1 MFLQGRGELELGSI
15 PIARSGTVAYER
27 FKRYARQCGKV
38 RKRPGCLHTVKLQGV
53 PTVRIQ
59 SMPAT
64 GDQQLIDWFSFR
76 EWTEL
81 SCCRHLWRARQ
92 AFMLATA
99 KTVSEMLPL
108 ATWANPQT

>member
-1 MFLQGRGELELGSI
+1 MFLEGRGELELGSI

-64 GDQQLIDWFSFR
+64 GDQQLIDWFSFSGSGR
-76 EWTEL
+76 SSLAAGTSGEL
-81 SCCRHLWRARQ
+81 GKPLCLQARKPFLKCCR
-92 AFMLATA
+92 
-99 KTVSEMLPL
+99 
-108 ATWANPQT
+108 